1 VIRVVLVDDQAIVRT
16 GFRVVLETAGGIEV
30 VGEASGG
37 REAVDVVRRTRPD
50 VVVMDV
56 RMPGGDGIEATR
68 AIVDARV
75 GFDGGGLEGG
85 RLGGGGLEGGR
96 LEGGGLDGGG
106 LDGVGFDG
114 VGLEGGGSGGSGRG
128 AGPGTADGQEA
139 RVGSAGAPAVLVATT
154 FDLDEYVF
162 GALEAGASG
171 FVLKDVEPD
180 EFVGAVRAL
189 ASGRAAIDG
198 ATTRRVIAEFTRR
211 RRASAV
217 EPSPDVLTERERE
230 LVRLL
235 GEGLSNDEIGER
247 LVVETSTVK
256 SHLTRITTKLGT
268 RDRLQTVVWAYR
280 SGLLP

>member
-1 VIRVVLVDDQAIVRT
+1 MIRVVLVDDQSIVRT
-16 GFRVVLETAGGIEV
+16 GFRVVLETAGGFEV
-30 VGEASGG
+30 VGEAAGG
-37 REAVDVVRRTRPD
+37 REAVELVRRVSPD

-68 AIVDARV
+68 AIVGSGSGARA
-75 GFDGGGLEGG
+75 GS
-85 RLGGGGLEGGR
+85 RLGS
-96 LEGGGLDGGG
+96 
-106 LDGVGFDG
+106 
-114 VGLEGGGSGGSGRG
+114 GSGSGAGFGSGAG
-128 AGPGTADGQEA
+128 AASSAQEA
-139 RVGSAGAPAVLVATT
+139 RVGSAAPPAVLVATT

-180 EFVGAVRAL
+180 EFVAAVRSL
-189 ASGRAAIDG
+189 AAGQAAIDG

-211 RRASAV
+211 RRSTAV
-217 EPSPDVLTERERE
+217 EPPPGVLTEREQQI
-230 LVRLL
+230 VRLL
-235 GEGLSNDEIGER
+235 GDGLSNDEIGAR

-256 SHLTRITTKLGT
+256 SHLTRVMTKLGT

>member
-1 VIRVVLVDDQAIVRT
+1 MIRVVLVDDQSIVRT

-37 REAVDVVRRTRPD
+37 REAVEVVRRTRPD

-68 AIVDARV
+68 AIVDAR
-75 GFDGGGLEGG
+75 GGPGAAG
-85 RLGGGGLEGGR
+85 
-96 LEGGGLDGGG
+96 
-106 LDGVGFDG
+106 
-114 VGLEGGGSGGSGRG
+114 G
-128 AGPGTADGQEA
+128 AGGAGGAGVVGGAGAVDGQEA
-139 RVGSAGAPAVLVATT
+139 RVGSASAPAVLVATT

-198 ATTRRVIAEFTRR
+198 ATTRRVIAEFRR
-211 RRASAV
+211 RRRTSVV

>member
-1 VIRVVLVDDQAIVRT
+1 MIRVVLVDDQAIVRT

-37 REAVDVVRRTRPD
+37 REAVEVVRRTRPD

-68 AIVDARV
+68 AIVDAR
-75 GFDGGGLEGG
+75 G
-85 RLGGGGLEGGR
+85 
-96 LEGGGLDGGG
+96 
-106 LDGVGFDG
+106 
-114 VGLEGGGSGGSGRG
+114 
-128 AGPGTADGQEA
+128 GPGDAGVASVDGQEA
-139 RVGSAGAPAVLVATT
+139 RVGSASAPAVLVATT

-211 RRASAV
+211 RRTSAV

>member
-75 GFDGGGLEGG
+75 GFDGV
-85 RLGGGGLEGGR
+85 GLEGGR

-106 LDGVGFDG
+106 LGGGRLDGVGFDG
-114 VGLEGGGSGGSGRG
+114 GGLEGGTSGGSGRG

>member
-37 REAVDVVRRTRPD
+37 REAVEVVRRTRPD

-75 GFDGGGLEGG
+75 GPGAAGTAAAGGLGSSAP
-85 RLGGGGLEGGR
+85 LGGGPAL
-96 LEGGGLDGGG
+96 GGGA
-106 LDGVGFDG
+106 V
-114 VGLEGGGSGGSGRG
+114 
-128 AGPGTADGQEA
+128 DGQEA
-139 RVGSAGAPAVLVATT
+139 RVGSASTPAVLVATT

-211 RRASAV
+211 RRTSAV

>member
-1 VIRVVLVDDQAIVRT
+1 MIRVVLVDDQSIVRT
-16 GFRVVLETAGGIEV
+16 GFRVVLETAGGFEV
-30 VGEASGG
+30 VGEAAGG
-37 REAVDVVRRTRPD
+37 REAVELVRRVSPD

-68 AIVDARV
+68 AIV
-75 GFDGGGLEGG
+75 
-85 RLGGGGLEGGR
+85 
-96 LEGGGLDGGG
+96 
-106 LDGVGFDG
+106 
-114 VGLEGGGSGGSGRG
+114 GSGSGAGTGSGAGFGSG
-128 AGPGTADGQEA
+128 AGAASSAQEA
-139 RVGSAGAPAVLVATT
+139 RVGSAAPPAVLVATT

-180 EFVGAVRAL
+180 EFVAAVRSL
-189 ASGRAAIDG
+189 AAGQAAIDG

-211 RRASAV
+211 RRSTAV
-217 EPSPDVLTERERE
+217 EPPPGVLTEREQQI
-230 LVRLL
+230 VRLL
-235 GEGLSNDEIGER
+235 GDGLSNDEIGAR

-256 SHLTRITTKLGT
+256 SHLTRVMTKLGT

>member
-1 VIRVVLVDDQAIVRT
+1 MIRVVLVDDQAIVRT

-37 REAVDVVRRTRPD
+37 REAVEVVRRTRPD

-68 AIVDARV
+68 AIVDSRDGTGTPGVDAAGAGTPGV
-75 GFDGGGLEGG
+75 DAAGGGGG
-85 RLGGGGLEGGR
+85 GGTMRLGG
-96 LEGGGLDGGG
+96 
-106 LDGVGFDG
+106 
-114 VGLEGGGSGGSGRG
+114 
-128 AGPGTADGQEA
+128 APTPGTEATDGQEA
-139 RVGSAGAPAVLVATT
+139 RVGSASAPAVLVATT

-211 RRASAV
+211 RRASTV
-217 EPSPDVLTERERE
+217 EPSPDVLTGRERE

>member
-1 VIRVVLVDDQAIVRT
+1 MIRVVLVDDQSIVRT

-30 VGEASGG
+30 VGEAAGG
-37 REAVDVVRRTRPD
+37 REAVELVRRVSPD

-68 AIVDARV
+68 AIVGSGSGA
-75 GFDGGGLEGG
+75 GAGS
-85 RLGGGGLEGGR
+85 RLGS
-96 LEGGGLDGGG
+96 
-106 LDGVGFDG
+106 
-114 VGLEGGGSGGSGRG
+114 GSGSGSGAGLGSG
-128 AGPGTADGQEA
+128 AGAASSAQEA
-139 RVGSAGAPAVLVATT
+139 RVGSAAPPAVLVATT

-180 EFVGAVRAL
+180 EFVAAVRSL
-189 ASGRAAIDG
+189 AAGQAAIDG

-211 RRASAV
+211 RRSTAV
-217 EPSPDVLTERERE
+217 EPPPGVLTEREQQI
-230 LVRLL
+230 VRLL
-235 GEGLSNDEIGER
+235 GDGLSNDEIGTR

-256 SHLTRITTKLGT
+256 SHLTRVMTKLGT
-268 RDRLQTVVWAYR
+268 RDRLQTVVWAFR

>member
-1 VIRVVLVDDQAIVRT
+1 MVDDQAIVRT

-85 RLGGGGLEGGR
+85 RL
-96 LEGGGLDGGG
+96 EGGGLDGGG

-128 AGPGTADGQEA
+128 AGPWTADGQEA

>member
-1 VIRVVLVDDQAIVRT
+1 MIRVVLVDDQAIVRT

-30 VGEASGG
+30 VGEAAGG
-37 REAVDVVRRTRPD
+37 REAVEVVRSTRPD

-68 AIVDARV
+68 AIVAGGADRARSGAAPVPGAAV
-75 GFDGGGLEGG
+75 GGETAAAASTTAAA
-85 RLGGGGLEGGR
+85 RA
-96 LEGGGLDGGG
+96 
-106 LDGVGFDG
+106 
-114 VGLEGGGSGGSGRG
+114 
-128 AGPGTADGQEA
+128 AGPAA
-139 RVGSAGAPAVLVATT
+139 SPAAGPAAPAAAPSAPAVLVATT

-217 EPSPDVLTERERE
+217 EPAPDVLTAREQE
-230 LVRLL
+230 IVRLL
-235 GEGLSNDEIGER
+235 GEGLSNDEIGDR

-256 SHLTRITTKLGT
+256 SHLTRVMTKLGT
-268 RDRLQTVVWAYR
+268 RDRLQTVIWAYR

>member
-1 VIRVVLVDDQAIVRT
+1 MIRVVLVDDQAIVRT

-37 REAVDVVRRTRPD
+37 REAVEVVRRTRPD

-75 GFDGGGLEGG
+75 GHGSAGAASDDGLGSGPALGG
-85 RLGGGGLEGGR
+85 RSALGT
-96 LEGGGLDGGG
+96 DA
-106 LDGVGFDG
+106 D
-114 VGLEGGGSGGSGRG
+114 
-128 AGPGTADGQEA
+128 DGQEA
-139 RVGSAGAPAVLVATT
+139 RVGSASAPAVLVATT

-211 RRASAV
+211 RRTSAV

>member
-1 VIRVVLVDDQAIVRT
+1 MIRVVLVDDQAIVRT

-37 REAVDVVRRTRPD
+37 REAVEVVRRTRPD

-75 GFDGGGLEGG
+75 APGAAGEAATVGLGSAAP
-85 RLGGGGLEGGR
+85 LGGGPAL
-96 LEGGGLDGGG
+96 
-106 LDGVGFDG
+106 
-114 VGLEGGGSGGSGRG
+114 GGGS
-128 AGPGTADGQEA
+128 ALDTDAVDGQEA
-139 RVGSAGAPAVLVATT
+139 RVGSASAPAVLVATT

-211 RRASAV
+211 RRTSAV